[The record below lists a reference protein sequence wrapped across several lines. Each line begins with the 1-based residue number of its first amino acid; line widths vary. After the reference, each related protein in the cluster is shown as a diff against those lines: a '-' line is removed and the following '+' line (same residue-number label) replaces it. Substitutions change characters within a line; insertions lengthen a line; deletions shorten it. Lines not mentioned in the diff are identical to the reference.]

1 MATTTATAAQITLT
15 LTEEERSELASLL
28 EHTLRDTLV
37 EEHRTDSPIYQEHIE
52 RREAALRSVNEK
64 LRRP

>member
-1 MATTTATAAQITLT
+1 MATTTTSATQITLA

-28 EHTLRDTLV
+28 DRTLRDTLV
-37 EEHRTDSPIYQEHIE
+37 EEHRTDSPNYREHIE
-52 RREAALRSVNEK
+52 RREAALRSVSEK